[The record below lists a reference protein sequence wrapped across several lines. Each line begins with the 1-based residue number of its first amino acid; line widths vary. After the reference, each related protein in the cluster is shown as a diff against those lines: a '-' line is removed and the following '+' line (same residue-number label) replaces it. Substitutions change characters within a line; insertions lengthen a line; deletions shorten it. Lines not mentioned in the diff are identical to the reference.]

1 MYRNKAKQKKSTKAQ
16 VFEHDIV
23 PASKKEKVPKVKDIF
38 EISNKDKKK
47 VKKKISKY

>member
-1 MYRNKAKQKKSTKAQ
+1 MYKNKAKQKKSTKAQ

-38 EISNKDKKK
+38 VISNKDKKK
-47 VKKKISKY
+47 VKK